1 MKKYLGVA
9 ALCAHLFFCVGN
21 DRRVV
26 LQGKPLMAWCT
37 EMLAPAAD
45 AGTLKGE
52 AIRHL
57 GMTGD
62 EER

>member
-1 MKKYLGVA
+1 
-9 ALCAHLFFCVGN
+9 
-21 DRRVV
+21 
-26 LQGKPLMAWCT
+26 MARCT

-45 AGTLKGE
+45 AGTLKSE